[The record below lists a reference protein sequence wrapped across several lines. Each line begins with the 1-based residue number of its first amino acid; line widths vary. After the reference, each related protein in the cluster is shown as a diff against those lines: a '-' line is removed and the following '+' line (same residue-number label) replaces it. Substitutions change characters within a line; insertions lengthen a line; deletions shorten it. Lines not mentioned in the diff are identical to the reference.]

1 MELFAIIPERLFSL
15 LASPLKEDYAAIL
28 FRIYDQYQMTSFGME
43 REVIL
48 DIIQD
53 YLETRGAQ
61 PNFLESLEEE
71 LAGGDGDSSLRSKA
85 GTLLRKLEQTG
96 WVKIEIWANYK
107 QYINLPDYAS
117 KILDTLD
124 KIRQNKQVEYQSY
137 IYAAYTA
144 VTSDE
149 ALRQPHL
156 ALERAFEVTQE
167 LVNHLKAL
175 NHNIKR
181 YMERMLAQDR
191 AADILRQHFH
201 EYKLEVLD
209 KAYHRLKTA
218 DNVSRYRPKIIS
230 KINEWLN
237 DPLWVE
243 EVVRQEVRMERQPN
257 EEEARVETYRKLE
270 TIIQVYSGMDEL
282 LEEIDRRNSQYASA
296 SLRQVEYL
304 LSSGKNTEGQLLEI
318 LKFLAACQREREFD
332 SQNMEDVNNVF
343 NLFSQGFLD
352 INSLAVPRSPAREHA
367 GGELQEP
374 EEDPEVKEERLKS
387 YLERMAKRITKEKVN
402 AWILERMGNRQEIMA
417 KELSIASIED
427 YIYLIYT
434 AIFANSKKVQYK
446 IDQWSK
452 EQVFSHGFAYRDFR
466 IKRKGLKVL

>member
-1 MELFAIIPERLFSL
+1 
-15 LASPLKEDYAAIL
+15 
-28 FRIYDQYQMTSFGME
+28 
-43 REVIL
+43 
-48 DIIQD
+48 
-53 YLETRGAQ
+53 
-61 PNFLESLEEE
+61 
-71 LAGGDGDSSLRSKA
+71 
-85 GTLLRKLEQTG
+85 
-96 WVKIEIWANYK
+96 
-107 QYINLPDYAS
+107 
-117 KILDTLD
+117 
-124 KIRQNKQVEYQSY
+124 
-137 IYAAYTA
+137 
-144 VTSDE
+144 
-149 ALRQPHL
+149 
-156 ALERAFEVTQE
+156 
-167 LVNHLKAL
+167 
-175 NHNIKR
+175 
-181 YMERMLAQDR
+181 
-191 AADILRQHFH
+191 
-201 EYKLEVLD
+201 
-209 KAYHRLKTA
+209 
-218 DNVSRYRPKIIS
+218 
-230 KINEWLN
+230 
-237 DPLWVE
+237 
-243 EVVRQEVRMERQPN
+243 
-257 EEEARVETYRKLE
+257 
-270 TIIQVYSGMDEL
+270 MDEL

-332 SQNMEDVNNVF
+332 SQIMEDVNNVF